1 MKKKN
6 LFIIGIIALLLIG
19 ATIGGTYLFKD
30 KGENDKQQ
38 ETSNNETDD
47 EEIYGNANNKVTMYI
62 FHGKECPTCQSTL
75 EYFRSV
81 VDDYD
86 YLDIELFEVW
96 HSDENQKLISEV
108 EKELNLSIDYIPY
121 MFIGANYHN
130 SGFNKDLLIKEIKKA
145 NKDDNYQDIIK
156 PILDSTEVKYEQE
169 QLKSD

>member
-47 EEIYGNANNKVTMYI
+47 EEIYGNA
-62 FHGKECPTCQSTL
+62 TCQSTL

-121 MFIGANYHN
+121 IFIGANYHN

-145 NKDDNYQDIIK
+145 NKDDNYQEIIK
-156 PILDSTEVKYEQE
+156 PILDSTEVKY
-169 QLKSD
+169 